1 MAIASG
7 VDLALL
13 QTVVDEVSEVIVVL
27 DDAGRV
33 VFVNRAAERLLGDPI
48 EAWMGREV
56 LDHIH
61 PDDLAVVA
69 TRLAANHAGSRRS
82 SPLPVRVRRANGSYV
97 WLEAVATNRVD
108 DAGVGGMIVSLR
120 DITERREHA
129 RELAEAELRFRLAF
143 EAAPI
148 GMALV
153 APDGSFQRVN
163 RSLCELVG
171 LPAEVLSAMTFQE
184 ITHPDDLDAD
194 LDYVNQMLDGSIE
207 AYSMEKRYFHAS
219 GSMVWILL
227 SVSLVRSE
235 SGEPLHFISQMQD
248 ITARKEMEQKLIE
261 LSNHDAL
268 TGLPNRRLLDKELAD
283 RLRSDDGA
291 FAVLFLDL
299 DNLKTVN
306 DTAGHDAG
314 DRVLIESAMRLSS
327 AVQSG
332 DLVARCGGDEFVV
345 IASNVRD
352 ASEADV
358 VAERLRAAVERP
370 IAHGHHSLMPRVSI
384 GATVAR
390 AGEVSP
396 SDLLARADAS
406 MYDVKRTRSSG

>member
-7 VDLALL
+7 LDLALL
-13 QTVVDEVSEVIVVL
+13 QTLVDEVSEVIVVL

-33 VFVNRAAERLLGDPI
+33 VFVNRAAERLLGDPV
-48 EAWMGREV
+48 EAWMGRDV

-69 TRLAANHAGSRRS
+69 TRLAATLAGSRS
-82 SPLPVRVRRANGSYV
+82 TPLELRARCADGSYV
-97 WLEAVATNRVD
+97 WLEAVATNRTD
-108 DAGVGGMIVSLR
+108 DPGLGGVIVSLR

-235 SGEPLHFISQMQD
+235 SG
-248 ITARKEMEQKLIE
+248 
-261 LSNHDAL
+261 
-268 TGLPNRRLLDKELAD
+268 
-283 RLRSDDGA
+283 
-291 FAVLFLDL
+291 
-299 DNLKTVN
+299 
-306 DTAGHDAG
+306 
-314 DRVLIESAMRLSS
+314 
-327 AVQSG
+327 
-332 DLVARCGGDEFVV
+332 
-345 IASNVRD
+345 
-352 ASEADV
+352 
-358 VAERLRAAVERP
+358 
-370 IAHGHHSLMPRVSI
+370 
-384 GATVAR
+384 
-390 AGEVSP
+390 
-396 SDLLARADAS
+396 
-406 MYDVKRTRSSG
+406 